1 MFNAQEIVYN
11 NEKYLIKLK
20 KNLNWEERKFNKHKK
35 KSYSEK
41 SN

>member
-20 KNLNWEERKFNKHKK
+20 NLIEKRESLINTK

-41 SN
+41 

>member
-20 KNLNWEERKFNKHKK
+20 NLIDRRENLINKK
-35 KSYSEK
+35 KIIVK